1 MVSDQGIDRQDR
13 RSALVNQVDSR
24 NKKLNKFSLVY
35 CKTTNG
41 IVTQVKVLKLQE
53 LFESRIVNHEVKP
66 TSIEQGIR
74 HITSAPPSTLTRQ
87 NVITITQEELS

>member
-74 HITSAPPSTLTRQ
+74 HITSEPPTLTRQ
-87 NVITITQEELS
+87 NVITRTQEELS